1 MDANL
6 LQQREQLR
14 TALSAYGADVKRFQD
29 IDLDKLWN
37 SRYCSVDALQE
48 ATREGLTAAELPPG
62 LVDHISVRKGRVT
75 SATGLGTE
83 GAAAAGSLPATAG
96 NNAISSAPGPAH
108 QGGQQVGASAAP
120 IADAQPPVTMAALM
134 EAMERQAAT
143 MTTTVKEALEGQ
155 AATMT
160 TTVKEALE
168 GQAATLERQAATL
181 ERQAA
186 TMTTTVKEALEG
198 QAATLER
205 QAATMTTTV
214 KEALEGQAATLERQ
228 AATMTTTVKEALEGQ
243 AATLEATLERQAATM
258 TTTVKEALEGQA
270 ATLEATLKG
279 ALPDNR
285 AARRFPVS
293 TVDWNQLERDWAV
306 YLTEVPTKTKVS

>member
-205 QAATMTTTV
+205 QAAT
-214 KEALEGQAATLERQ
+214 LERQ

-243 AATLEATLERQAATM
+243 AATLERQAATLERQAATLERQAATM